1 MGCGATNGRRTL
13 KIYTHA
19 RGRSLAL
26 ARPTPHEKPSPSAP
40 LNTSS
45 HARSATAVSRRIC
58 KILALL
64 PPACAVGV
72 APALRGSSAAQSKIP
87 RDRTASIYN
96 HQPRG
101 LGGPVPLAVLE
112 DVRTV
117 RGIAKIRHWSAGLGR
132 EKDFYRLLSPHRKEH
147 GHPTGEGWGGEER
160 KQTTQGRDGTPPPHR
175 DFKGRSAVLAVAHP
189 CASTFSYL
197 CSQFLA
203 NSRSD
208 LHATSRSS
216 HSRPRSL
223 SCCFKT
229 QNGIAKN
236 LSLCFIL

>member
-45 HARSATAVSRRIC
+45 HARSAAAVSRRIC

-72 APALRGSSAAQSKIP
+72 APALVHLPLNQKSHATERRQSTIINREDWEVTAKLSSERTRTSQGGGMGGEIKKTDNP
-87 RDRTASIYN
+87 R
-96 HQPRG
+96 
-101 LGGPVPLAVLE
+101 
-112 DVRTV
+112 
-117 RGIAKIRHWSAGLGR
+117 
-132 EKDFYRLLSPHRKEH
+132 
-147 GHPTGEGWGGEER
+147 EGWE
-160 KQTTQGRDGTPPPHR
+160 DGTPPPHR